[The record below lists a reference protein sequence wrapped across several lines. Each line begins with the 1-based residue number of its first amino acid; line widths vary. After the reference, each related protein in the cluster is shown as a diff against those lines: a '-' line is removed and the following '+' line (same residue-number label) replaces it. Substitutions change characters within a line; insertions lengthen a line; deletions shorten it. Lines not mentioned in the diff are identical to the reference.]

1 MIYQSDFFYS
11 LSKLVVKDTLGE
23 KMGKS
28 DYGLDY
34 QMMIKIESEKWKWSS
49 SVVSNSLQ
57 PHGL

>member
-34 QMMIKIESEKWKWSS
+34 QMMIKIESEK
-49 SVVSNSLQ
+49 
-57 PHGL
+57 